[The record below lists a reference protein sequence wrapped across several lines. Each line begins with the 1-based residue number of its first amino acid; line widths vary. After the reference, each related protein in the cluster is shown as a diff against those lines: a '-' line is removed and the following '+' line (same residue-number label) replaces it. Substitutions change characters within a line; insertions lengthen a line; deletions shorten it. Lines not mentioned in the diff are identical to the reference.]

1 MLVYVFVL
9 YLVSLLHK
17 LQLCW
22 HPLRPRSLVYKGL
35 NGSLAECKANGYW
48 WLLTHSGL
56 RWSNFLLFPL
66 SPYRELCL
74 SRVCLWAWRP
84 LDQAYVES
92 THNKW
97 LQDCYCAEAHLAP
110 ISAGVWTN
118 INKNLCAASF
128 HCVNLPCKN
137 SKYLEQHCIQIEK
150 STPFRSVSLHVC
162 CVLVCIKGNIFMY
175 GDFFK
180 ILLSSVR
187 KETLLRKRTCTRCSV
202 EPGYYKLLT
211 LKCTSF

>member
-22 HPLRPRSLVYKGL
+22 HPLCPRSLVYKGL

-66 SPYRELCL
+66 SPHRELCL

-128 HCVNLPCKN
+128 HCVNLPCKKN
-137 SKYLEQHCIQIEK
+137 STRTALY
-150 STPFRSVSLHVC
+150 SDRFRRGGHWGQSV
-162 CVLVCIKGNIFMY
+162 CVFVAFLFALREIFSCTRI
-175 GDFFK
+175 FFL

-187 KETLLRKRTCTRCSV
+187 KETLIRRRTCTRCSV
-202 EPGYYKLLT
+202 EAGYYKLLT
-211 LKCTSF
+211 